1 MKSDMKG
8 SKRSRGGKAVAN
20 KGDPDNDKP
29 DANRSSGGR
38 RSFNLNNALEW
49 NRCNLEVDG
58 VLRSG
63 VQEKETEVATSRG
76 KETIT
81 TPLTST
87 TAPLMPSTTKKGNVT
102 FPDMVTA
109 PPEALSQ
116 PGTEL
121 ETTSD
126 PPFLSHES
134 ALERARWIYRG
145 MKGDRRARLADVPRS
160 TDLQK
165 WTERW
170 NRPGG
175 LYGPSGA
182 SGSTGVL
189 PPPLAAT
196 SSAQGTAGRANALPP
211 PTATTPTTTTTTTTK
226 TTSEMSKGGYGGHF
240 PPLCAPMTRA
250 GATSSPSTTGPKAG
264 ATGDTGMPP
273 PPLPTTI
280 RRNRSGSRRKL
291 AVASVQRTAAAVPRS
306 YSSSSSNSTSNTP
319 PPGKRAGVTRDGYS
333 KTFQEA
339 QKKLAVQ
346 ASAGRHD
353 GAALPMDDFTPR
365 STPSDTPMKDV
376 PELSVNSSAT
386 KQLPGS
392 WGDSNDNSMLNIAM
406 DETDAMASDWAA
418 KVELR
423 EGDLNRP
430 ERQSGGRERTRPLL
444 PP

>member
-1 MKSDMKG
+1 M
-8 SKRSRGGKAVAN
+8 
-20 KGDPDNDKP
+20 
-29 DANRSSGGR
+29 
-38 RSFNLNNALEW
+38 
-49 NRCNLEVDG
+49 
-58 VLRSG
+58 
-63 VQEKETEVATSRG
+63 
-76 KETIT
+76 
-81 TPLTST
+81 
-87 TAPLMPSTTKKGNVT
+87 
-102 FPDMVTA
+102 
-109 PPEALSQ
+109 
-116 PGTEL
+116 
-121 ETTSD
+121 
-126 PPFLSHES
+126 
-134 ALERARWIYRG
+134 
-145 MKGDRRARLADVPRS
+145 
-160 TDLQK
+160 
-165 WTERW
+165 
-170 NRPGG
+170 
-175 LYGPSGA
+175 
-182 SGSTGVL
+182 
-189 PPPLAAT
+189 
-196 SSAQGTAGRANALPP
+196 
-211 PTATTPTTTTTTTTK
+211 
-226 TTSEMSKGGYGGHF
+226 
-240 PPLCAPMTRA
+240 
-250 GATSSPSTTGPKAG
+250 
-264 ATGDTGMPP
+264 
-273 PPLPTTI
+273 
-280 RRNRSGSRRKL
+280 
-291 AVASVQRTAAAVPRS
+291 ASVQRTAAAVPRS